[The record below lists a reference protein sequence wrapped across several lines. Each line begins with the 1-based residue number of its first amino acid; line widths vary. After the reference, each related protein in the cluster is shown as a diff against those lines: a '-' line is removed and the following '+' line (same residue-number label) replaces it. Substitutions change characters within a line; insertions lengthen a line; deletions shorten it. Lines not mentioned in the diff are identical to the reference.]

1 VVEVAVL
8 VVVEDFHHLETLAVQ
23 LNQTM
28 LGVVERRRQ
37 ILEKVQSLVV
47 VLGHLLQATP

>member
-8 VVVEDFHHLETLAVQ
+8 VVLEDFHHLFILAVQ
-23 LNQTM
+23 LNQTT

-37 ILEKVQSLVV
+37 ILEKVQSLAA
-47 VLGHLLQATP
+47 VLGHLLHATP